1 MSAGDEPV
9 TGQIQITRPLRELFD
24 RFGGER
30 YTGPRE
36 EAVSALEH
44 ALQCAD
50 LALRAGATA
59 QLTVAALLHDVGHF
73 LDRRPDDD
81 GLSDDRHEHS
91 GARWL
96 ARWFGPEVTE
106 PVRLHVDA
114 KRFLCA
120 VRPGYLGSLSPA
132 SVNSLVQQG
141 GPFSPREA
149 AAFDSVPYARDAVRL
164 RVWDDLAKIPG
175 KNTAPLDHYLSIAG
189 PLFQRDTDDLLS

>member
-1 MSAGDEPV
+1 MSADNQAASA
-9 TGQIQITRPLRELFD
+9 QIQITRPLRELFD

-50 LALRAGATA
+50 LASRAGATA
-59 QLTVAALLHDVGHF
+59 PLTVAALLHDVGHF
-73 LDRRPDDD
+73 IDQRPDDD
-81 GLSDDRHEHS
+81 GLRDDFHEHS

-114 KRFLCA
+114 KRYLCA
-120 VRPGYLGSLSPA
+120 IRPGYLASLSPA
-132 SVNSLVQQG
+132 SVSSLAQQG
-141 GPFSPREA
+141 GPFSAAEA
-149 AAFDSVPYARDAVRL
+149 AAFDSMQYARDAVRL

-175 KNTAPLDHYLSIAG
+175 KATAPLDHYLAIAVS
-189 PLFQRDTDDLLS
+189 LFQRDTDELLS